1 MISIYQELSVSQY
14 SYSELSG
21 FELIEYELF
30 FVKLIKALIMSTVM
44 LLLLL
49 VNFEINEQNIEQKN
63 LSPNFVCV
71 SLLRF
76 EKN

>member
-1 MISIYQELSVSQY
+1 MSQY

-63 LSPNFVCV
+63 LPPNFACV

>member
-1 MISIYQELSVSQY
+1 MSQY
-14 SYSELSG
+14 SYSELRG
-21 FELIEYELF
+21 LELIEYELF

-49 VNFEINEQNIEQKN
+49 VNFEINEQNIEQKKI
-63 LSPNFVCV
+63 SPNFVCV